1 MNSLV
6 LTLDDNYVLPLKVLW
21 HSLYQT
27 SSIPKGLPIYI
38 LHEST
43 LSQASIENLK
53 DFFSVFRYAPVFL
66 DIERQVPSDLPINEF
81 DHVTRATFYRLYL
94 PSILPE
100 EVNSIV
106 YLDID
111 TLVVESIRVLFTAS
125 LGESL
130 IGAVDHFSP
139 HEELRLWGDVG
150 GTYFNAGVLLIN
162 LQKWRHE
169 NVEAIFQD
177 ILRSQSSRIRW
188 WDQDVLN
195 IAFKDQWLRIP
206 MWFNS
211 HFSVHQLAGPSEF
224 KSKAKLIH
232 YAGATK
238 PWNNQS
244 QNQVELLWHKAKSD
258 LSEYI
263 CLEPDLNTLAEQGLD
278 SLTIYDSREELVC
291 SCLRDDMV
299 IAEIGV
305 FEGEFSEFLLSAA
318 RLREFYVVDLFDGVV
333 GSGDKNGNH
342 YKEIEMPDV
351 YAQLLGKYR
360 SSEAITVYK
369 GSSQD
374 FFRHIPDDTLDFVY
388 IDGDHTYEG
397 CRADLE
403 NAYAKVKKDGFI
415 LGHDYSFNPFKT
427 ESTYEF
433 GVKKA
438 VDQFCESHHQAIF
451 AKALDGCVSYA
462 IKLSK

>member
-1 MNSLV
+1 MNPLV
-6 LTLDDNYVLPLKVLW
+6 LALDDNYVLQLKVLW

-27 SSIPKGLPIYI
+27 SSIPKALPIYI

-43 LSQASIENLK
+43 LSQVSIEDLK
-53 DFFSVFRYAPVFL
+53 DFFSVFHYAPVFL
-66 DIERQVPSDLPINEF
+66 DIEQQVPSDLPISES

-94 PSILPE
+94 PSILPQ
-100 EVNSIV
+100 EVNSVV
-106 YLDID
+106 YLDVD
-111 TLVVESIRVLFTAS
+111 TLAIDSIRALFTSS
-125 LGESL
+125 LGDSL
-130 IGAVDHFSP
+130 LGAVDHFSP

-162 LQKWRHE
+162 LQMWRHA
-169 NVEAIFQD
+169 NVETIFQE
-177 ILRSQSSRIRW
+177 ILRSQLSRLRW

-195 IAFKDQWLRIP
+195 IAFKDQWQRIP

-211 HFSVHQLAGPSEF
+211 HFSVLQLAGLSSI
-224 KSKAKLIH
+224 KSNAKLIH
-232 YAGATK
+232 YTGATK

-244 QNQVELLWHKAKSD
+244 PHQVELLWHKSKSD

-263 CLEPDLNTLAEQGLD
+263 SLECDLNTAAEQGLE
-278 SLTIYDSREELVC
+278 SLTIFDTREELVC

-299 IAEIGV
+299 VSEIGV

-318 RLREFYVVDLFDGVV
+318 RLQEFYIVDLFDGVV
-333 GSGDKNGNH
+333 GSGDKNGND
-342 YKEIEMPDV
+342 YKEIEMSDV
-351 YAQLLGKYR
+351 YAHLLRKYR
-360 SSEAITVYK
+360 SSETVTVYK

-397 CRADLE
+397 CRSDLE
-403 NAYAKVKKDGFI
+403 NAYAKVKKGGYI

-427 ESTYEF
+427 ENTYDF

-438 VDQFCESHHQAIF
+438 VDHFCESRRQAIF